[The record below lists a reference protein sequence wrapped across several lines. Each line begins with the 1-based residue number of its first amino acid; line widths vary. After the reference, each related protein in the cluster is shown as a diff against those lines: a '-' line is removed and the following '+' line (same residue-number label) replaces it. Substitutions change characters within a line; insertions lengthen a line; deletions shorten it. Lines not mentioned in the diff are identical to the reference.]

1 MIKPIVLDSGP
12 LGALAHPR
20 RNTDIAA
27 WLDGVL
33 AAGVV
38 VYLPEIIDY
47 DVRRGLLA
55 AHMTRSVRRLD
66 QLKEV
71 LTYLPLTT
79 ATMLEAASLW
89 AQARQRGQSVADPKE
104 LDGDVILAAQAQQV
118 GAMVAIENVGHLG
131 PVCRSQK
138 LESHCCGCN
147 RIPELKEVSFPPSLR
162 QRLRPNV

>member
-1 MIKPIVLDSGP
+1 
-12 LGALAHPR
+12 
-20 RNTDIAA
+20 
-27 WLDGVL
+27 VL

-47 DVRRGLLA
+47 EVRRGLLA

-66 QLKEV
+66 QLKEA

-118 GAMVAIENVGHLG
+118 GAMVATENVGHLALF
-131 PVCRSQK
+131 VEAKSWRAIVVDAEESQ
-138 LESHCCGCN
+138 S
-147 RIPELKEVSFPPSLR
+147 
-162 QRLRPNV
+162 